1 MKARQRKK
9 NLKKAIELLNSLFVE
24 EFDSDGDG
32 ILYINVS
39 DSEAT
44 RATINKICALQDLNR
59 DGMLHAI
66 QENQNEM
73 SIDTEPQIDLV
84 FVYEYMRMPKNQD
97 LVFSYKN
104 RKGFSLQGTKSIP
117 E

>member
-24 EFDSDGDG
+24 EFDSDGEG

-44 RATINKICALQDLNR
+44 RATINKICALQNLNR

-66 QENQNEM
+66 HENQKEC
-73 SIDTEPQIDLV
+73 SIDTDPQIDLV
-84 FVYEYMRMPKNQD
+84 LVYEYMRMPKNQD
-97 LVFSYKN
+97 LTFSYRN
-104 RKGFSLQGTKSIP
+104 RKGFSLKRAKSIP
-117 E
+117 D